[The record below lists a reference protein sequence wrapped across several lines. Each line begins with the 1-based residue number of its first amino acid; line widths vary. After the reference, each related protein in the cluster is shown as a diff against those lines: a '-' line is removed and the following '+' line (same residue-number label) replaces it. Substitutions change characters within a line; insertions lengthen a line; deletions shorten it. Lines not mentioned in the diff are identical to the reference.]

1 MLLGIASNSMLKEVE
16 LNLSGNALGTGGS
29 QLLEVCLP
37 TVANISVLDLSD
49 NGEQICKLTF
59 CFHLLSLPRIN
70 KTISSD
76 TPSAREAR
84 NSPQDCQRP
93 VQDTFQRLFI
103 LVYIIDFLLPFIDD
117 THIY

>member
-1 MLLGIASNSMLKEVE
+1 MLKEVE

-70 KTISSD
+70 KTISS
-76 TPSAREAR
+76 AREAR